1 MAAVSSL
8 FDLTGRVAVVTGGS
22 AGLGL
27 QMATGL
33 AEAGARV
40 AICSRNTGRCEAA
53 AALIRDAG
61 GEVMAFGCDVS
72 KAVEVEAFKDA
83 VLARFGR
90 VDILVNNAGR
100 TWWASPE
107 ETPLDKWQYVID
119 LNVTGTFLCAQVFGR
134 EMIRQQCGQIINIA
148 SVQGLQGKNPEIND
162 SIAYSTTKG
171 AVVNMT
177 RDLAVKWA
185 RHNIRVNAIAP
196 GFFLASRNQGR
207 FEERKDKILGEIPL
221 RRPGGEN
228 DLKGVVVFL
237 ASDAANFITGAI
249 LPVDGGVTAW

>member
-1 MAAVSSL
+1 MTSVSSL

-33 AEAGARV
+33 SEAGAMV
-40 AICSRNTGRCEAA
+40 AICSRNLQRCEAA
-53 AALIRDAG
+53 VGLIRASGGDA
-61 GEVMAFGCDVS
+61 MAFACDVS
-72 KAVEVEAFKDA
+72 KAADVEVFKDA
-83 VLARFGR
+83 VLKRYGR

-107 ETPLDKWQYVID
+107 DTPLDKWQYVVD
-119 LNVTGTFLCAQVFGR
+119 LNVTGTFLCAQIFGR
-134 EMIRQQCGQIINIA
+134 EMIRQKRGQIINIA
-148 SVQGLQGKNPEIND
+148 SVQGLQGKNPDIND

-207 FEERKDKILGEIPL
+207 FEERKDKILSEIPL
-221 RRPGGEN
+221 GRPGGEN

-237 ASDAANFITGAI
+237 ASDAANFVTGAI